1 MDCSRGRRWALG
13 VGRLGCIARRRETPR
28 AQRLTPNALPR
39 QLLKIK
45 PHPQP
50 QVPCE
55 GAEDDAAGD
64 DGAGVTASFFAS
76 VQATR
81 PKIEAVTPTAPP
93 GDGEPTPPTMQPPS
107 SRRTMSVATAYASAL
122 TRQARCALGTDL
134 RTPVAQCHTHGGA
147 VTHPRWRSDTPPV
160 AQRHTPVAQR
170 HTPGGAATHSR
181 WRSDTP
187 RWRSDT
193 PAVAQR
199 HTRGGAA
206 TYPRWRTCTPT
217 VSRCHTPCV
226 HVRTASAAAAP
237 GSTCVGAE
245 GGKRLRSTD
254 RQLGCRAEAGWAV
267 PASPQV
273 SQRAAN
279 ARGRCRSPHAQRP
292 HPY

>member
-1 MDCSRGRRWALG
+1 VDCSRGRRWALG

-181 WRSDTP
+181 WRSDTLP
-187 RWRSDT
+187 VAQRHT
-193 PAVAQR
+193 PVAQR

-206 TYPRWRTCTPT
+206 THPRWRSDIPPVAHVHTHGVA
-217 VSRCHTPCV
+217 VSHALRARAHSQCCSGTRKHMCRRRRREAV
-226 HVRTASAAAAP
+226 ALDRSAARLP
-237 GSTCVGAE
+237 GRSRVG
-245 GGKRLRSTD
+245 
-254 RQLGCRAEAGWAV
+254 RASFT
-267 PASPQV
+267 PS
-273 SQRAAN
+273 
-279 ARGRCRSPHAQRP
+279 
-292 HPY
+292 